1 MSNDLMTMFD
11 EASTETD
18 SVVEDSLSQNA
29 NVHLGD
35 DDIETSVDVSDDSEV
50 DDTDEDIDE
59 QDDAGSDS
67 DDAPEDV
74 FDFDSI
80 KDKTVSVTVNGETFE
95 VPLAELRNGYM
106 RQADYTRKTQ
116 QVAADADV
124 LKWAREMQE
133 AFRVDPA
140 GSIRYL
146 QEQFG
151 LQTQNADP
159 FEDVDPEV
167 KPIVDELRR
176 TQQELAELRRQSQ
189 SLQASRVDAEV
200 QAELDSMRSRYQDF
214 DPMQVLPIAIENGL
228 SMDKA
233 YKLWKA
239 DKLEVDLRIAE
250 EARIKAEKA
259 AASREKARKAK
270 ATVVAGSSKQ
280 VADADDSWKR
290 FDSFEDIFAYEVE
303 KTRS

>member
-50 DDTDEDIDE
+50 DDADEDIDE

-151 LQTQNADP
+151 LQTQNVDP

>member
-250 EARIKAEKA
+250 EARVKAEKA

>member
-151 LQTQNADP
+151 LQTQNVDP

>member
-124 LKWAREMQE
+124 LRWAREMQE

-151 LQTQNADP
+151 LQTQNVDP

>member
-124 LKWAREMQE
+124 LRWAREMQE

>member
-50 DDTDEDIDE
+50 DDADEDIDE